1 MHEYDEWLDSSTV
14 LTFDEGGPEFRVEPP
29 SALAMLGIHR
39 RLTEG
44 GEFAEH
50 DERQAIITVLGNT
63 WRELSEAGIAEAYVL
78 HSGRAVL
85 SRYLQSAAAALD
97 FWTFTPPKPRAEPER
112 PKVSIKGVAP
122 DDAVD
127 PPGTINDYD
136 PGGGPYI
143 PELGIR
149 TWANPMEFAPAAQ
162 QKTVQRGDDERASW
176 SDIFATWEAIEIDF
190 ATIFICDLTPTL
202 LEEKSW
208 RWFAVRL
215 SRILGD
221 PDSLASRMISLRKA
235 VDGGDSAR

>member
-14 LTFDEGGPEFRVEPP
+14 LTFDESGPEFRVEPP

-63 WRELSEAGIAEAYVL
+63 WREMAEAGIAEAYVL

-112 PKVSIKGVAP
+112 PKVSIKGIAP

-202 LEEKSW
+202 LAEQSW